1 MKNIKDYMI
10 HESSGSTVDNIII
23 SGSGSMSSDGEN
35 IALLLKKTFKNANLY
50 VYNTSKDEVIPLE
63 DINDFKA
70 TGPHNNKLSG
80 VAKFYEEHLG
90 EMTIFIQN

>member
-10 HESSGSTVDNIII
+10 YESSGTTVDNIII

-35 IALLLKKTFKNANLY
+35 IALLLKKTFKNANLFMY
-50 VYNTSKDEVIPLE
+50 DTNNDKVIPLK
-63 DINDFKA
+63 DINDYESS
-70 TGPHNNKLSG
+70 GPHNNNLSG
-80 VAKFYEEHLG
+80 IAKFYGEHLG

>member
-70 TGPHNNKLSG
+70 AGPHNNKLSG